1 MSLPPSTY
9 GESGL
14 DLTASPINLWQRVA
28 AAPMSRDAALCCVL
42 ASKGEAPAGVR
53 MAC

>member
-14 DLTASPINLWQRVA
+14 DLTASPINLWQRGMV
-28 AAPMSRDAALCCVL
+28 SRGLAESGSRHHDDA
-42 ASKGEAPAGVR
+42 
-53 MAC
+53 